1 MSRNNWP
8 SFTRGVNYSYERII
22 TMYSKNNNFSITRLW
37 KNSRLFLFSGLLSL
51 SVALPSFTHAATPW
65 YSHGRS
71 HTLTLTQDGK
81 VWSLG
86 GNKFGEMGI
95 GVFGGDNLE
104 PRLIEELEGV
114 TAALAGG
121 SHSVA
126 LKNDGT
132 VWAWGFNGSGQ
143 LGDGSTKSS
152 PLPMKVAGLDNV
164 KAIATGS
171 SHIVALKRDG
181 TVWTWGGN
189 RSGQL
194 GNGEY
199 QDCMTPV
206 QVTALKDVTAIAAGA
221 FNTAVLRKDG
231 TVWSWGFNAKG
242 QLGNGGKERSN
253 VPVQVSGLSDVHA
266 IAAGDWHVAALRHDG
281 SVWAW
286 GSNHASQLGTT
297 LMSTSRVPVRIPG
310 LDNIIDITASVGH
323 TIAIAKNRNVWAW
336 GDAGTGQWGNG
347 SSLDGSVTPIQVTGY
362 SGHVNV
368 AAVVN
373 PSTIRNDDSDDSLLQ
388 ALLQAK
394 DESAKNLA
402 AKSDI
407 FMTASR

>member
-8 SFTRGVNYSYERII
+8 SYTRGVNYSYERII
-22 TMYSKNNNFSITRLW
+22 TMFAESHITSFTRLW
-37 KNSRLFLFSGLLSL
+37 KNSRLVIFSGLLSL
-51 SVALPSFTHAATPW
+51 SIALPPVTYAATPW

-95 GVFGGDNLE
+95 GVFGGENLE

-114 TAALAGG
+114 SAALAGG

-132 VWAWGFNGSGQ
+132 VWVWGFNGSGQ
-143 LGDGSTKSS
+143 LGDGTTKSS
-152 PLPMKVAGLDNV
+152 PLPMKVSGLSDV

-171 SHIVALKRDG
+171 SHIVALKHDG
-181 TVWTWGGN
+181 TVWAWGGN

-206 QVTALKDVTAIAAGA
+206 QVAGLKDVTAIAAGA
-221 FNTAVLRKDG
+221 FNTAALKKDG

-266 IAAGDWHVAALRHDG
+266 IAAGDWHVAALRRDG
-281 SVWAW
+281 TVWGW
-286 GSNHASQLGTT
+286 GSNHASQLGTI
-297 LMSTSRVPVRIPG
+297 LVSSSRIPVRIPG
-310 LDNIIDITASVGH
+310 VDNIVDITASLGH
-323 TIAIAKNRNVWAW
+323 TIAIAKNHNVWAW

-347 SSLDGSVTPIQVTGY
+347 SSLDGSVTPVRVTGY
-362 SGHVNV
+362 NGYITV

-373 PSTIRNDDSDDSLLQ
+373 PSTIRRDDPDDSLLQ
-388 ALLQAK
+388 ALLQA
-394 DESAKNLA
+394 ESDSENDRITKPEVFL
-402 AKSDI
+402 
-407 FMTASR
+407 TASR